1 MSSLDIDDGIQAR
14 GHVPGRFREL
24 DDYWNESQ
32 AVVKPNLHPA
42 DNWAAEF
49 NQHGMDHGG
58 PDSWVQSFEQQH
70 GVNGWATEFEQVTSI
85 NSYMIETFSFSC
97 LKLLFDCPSQTYV
110 YKLSMSIKDIM
121 RAFILV
127 V

>member
-14 GHVPGRFREL
+14 GHIPGRFREL

-32 AVVKPNLHPA
+32 AIVKPGLHPA
-42 DNWAAEF
+42 ENWANEF

-70 GVNGWATEFEQVTSI
+70 GVNGWATEFEQVI
-85 NSYMIETFSFSC
+85 SY
-97 LKLLFDCPSQTYV
+97 LKLLSFLLNLCLISFQCVSLIY
-110 YKLSMSIKDIM
+110 LG
-121 RAFILV
+121 L
-127 V
+127 

>member
-32 AVVKPNLHPA
+32 AVSLHPA
-42 DNWAAEF
+42 DDWGAEF
-49 NQHGMDHGG
+49 NQHGIYHGG

-70 GVNGWATEFEQVTSI
+70 GVNGWATEFEQVVSSI
-85 NSYMIETFSFSC
+85 NSYMIENFPFSC
-97 LKLLFDCPSQTYV
+97 LKLLFDCPCQTYV
-110 YKLSMSIKDIM
+110 
-121 RAFILV
+121 
-127 V
+127 

>member
-1 MSSLDIDDGIQAR
+1 MFVCCFSSPCRWLNNLFYVVFKVNALLSSLDIDDGIQAR

-32 AVVKPNLHPA
+32 AVMKPNLHPA

-70 GVNGWATEFEQVTSI
+70 GVNGWATEFEQVGSSI
-85 NSYMIETFSFSC
+85 TAI
-97 LKLLFDCPSQTYV
+97 
-110 YKLSMSIKDIM
+110 
-121 RAFILV
+121 
-127 V
+127 